1 MNGENTRSKTLT
13 RKDFLWYM
21 ALIAGATVTETQFIA
36 CSRREDK
43 YAHIKGK
50 INGASAAIGH
60 QLRNAAFATP
70 DQTAILDT
78 VIIGSGISGLS
89 AAYHLLKNN
98 YTNFKVL
105 ELEPHPGGNAANGE
119 NAYSAYP
126 LGAHYLPVASLDN
139 QPLLDFLQDI
149 GMITGYDDKQ
159 LPVYQETDLR
169 YDPEERL
176 FIRNRWQEGLVPQ
189 FGVSDAAQAEFRRF
203 FATMEKLRWQKG
215 SDNLYLFDI
224 PVVHSSKDPET
235 QALDNITM
243 KAYLQHEGY
252 HSEEIYWYLDYC
264 CRDDYGAG
272 IEIIS
277 AWAGIH
283 YFASRKGKAA
293 NADSAAVLTWP
304 EGNGHLVKKM
314 RDIIG
319 ERIQTDSLAYKVTPV
334 GDKVWV
340 DYLNVKTGTTKR
352 IIANTCIMATPQFV
366 THRLLP
372 DGDYD
377 HNFNYSPWLVAN
389 ITLDPL
395 SDSKGFQLCWDNVF
409 YKSRSLGYVNAQHQR
424 LTLEAPTQQVLT
436 YYLPLDHLP
445 PADSRRYALS
455 LPHEQWVKLITD
467 DMEVAHPGV
476 HALIK
481 DIEVW
486 IWGHGMI
493 RPTVGFITGTNV
505 AAARESKHKNIFFAH
520 SDLSGISIFEEAFY
534 WGNKAADGVLAT
546 SV

>member
-1 MNGENTRSKTLT
+1 
-13 RKDFLWYM
+13 M

-60 QLRNAAFATP
+60 QLRNGSFKTP
-70 DQTAILDT
+70 DQIEILDT

-98 YTNFKVL
+98 YTKFKVL
-105 ELEPHPGGNAANGE
+105 ELEPHPGGNAASGK

-126 LGAHYLPVASLDN
+126 LGAHYLPIPGLDN

-149 GMITGYDDKQ
+149 GVITGYDDKQ
-159 LPVYQETDLR
+159 LPIYQETDLR

-189 FGVSDAAQAEFRRF
+189 FGVSDVAQSEFRRF
-203 FATMEKLRWQKG
+203 FTTMEKLRWKKG
-215 SDNLYLFDI
+215 CDNLYLFDI
-224 PVVHSSKDPET
+224 PIVQSSKDPDA
-235 QALDNITM
+235 QALDNIPVR
-243 KAYLQHEGY
+243 AYLQREGY

-272 IEIIS
+272 IDIIS

-283 YFASRKGKAA
+283 YFASRKGRAA
-293 NADSAAVLTWP
+293 NADNYAVLTWP

-314 RDIIG
+314 CEITG
-319 ERIQTDSLAYKVTPV
+319 ERMQPDSLAYKVTPA

-340 DYLNVKTGTTKR
+340 DYLNVKTGSTKR

-372 DGDYD
+372 DGDND
-377 HNFNYSPWLVAN
+377 HHFNYSPWLVAN

-395 SDSKGFQLCWDNVF
+395 PDSKGFPLCWDNVF

-424 LTLEAPTQQVLT
+424 FTLEVPTKQVLT

-445 PADSRRYALS
+445 PADSRRYALN

-467 DMEVAHPGV
+467 DMEEAHPGI
-476 HALIK
+476 HKLIK

-493 RPTVGFITGTNV
+493 RPTVGFITGTAL

-520 SDLSGISIFEEAFY
+520 SDLSGISLFEEAFH
-534 WGNKAADGVLAT
+534 WGKKAAESVLDT
-546 SV
+546 LV